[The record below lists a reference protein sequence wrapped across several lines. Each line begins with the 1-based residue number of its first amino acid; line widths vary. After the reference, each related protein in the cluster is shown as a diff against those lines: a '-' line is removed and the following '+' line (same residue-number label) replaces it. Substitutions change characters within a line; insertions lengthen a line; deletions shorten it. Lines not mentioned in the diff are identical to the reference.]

1 MTLVDIRRKH
11 TTWAINQNPRAIT
24 ITRTKK
30 VRKQGAITQVTEQLD
45 PIVARIYTKGGSPTL
60 VREVQAERL
69 SDRYYS
75 MLVDYQADVQADVN
89 TTDTFVLNGV
99 EYKVTAV
106 WEQTIHNEVVGYQCD
121 VERVL

>member
-1 MTLVDIRRKH
+1 MSLVNVRRQH
-11 TTWAINQNPRAIT
+11 TKWAIEQNPRTIT

-30 VRKQGAITQVTEQLD
+30 IRKQGAVTQVTEQLD

-75 MLVDYQADVQADVN
+75 MLVDYQADVQADVD
-89 TTDTFVLNGV
+89 TTDTFVSDGV
-99 EYKVTAV
+99 TYKVVAV
-106 WEQTIHNEVVGYQCD
+106 WEQTIHGEVVGYQCD